1 MEKEAEPTKEQLEA
15 FIRTARARIIIE
27 SSLGGLKS
35 IDPDSLK
42 KTITWLERAV
52 AKRDFG
58 EVERLAKEIKH
69 TATRYRIYAD
79 WILEGS
85 RGTLGCRE
93 GESLQ
98 ECYERWERIAE
109 RPPVCRTGEP
119 FKECYERVRKE
130 MGLPGIPI

>member
-79 WILEGS
+79 WILEAP
-85 RGTLGCRE
+85 REILGCRE

-98 ECYERWERIAE
+98 ECYERWERRAGK
-109 RPPVCRTGEP
+109 PPLCRTGEP